1 MNRRASIGKV
11 FTLLLGVCLVAGT
24 ASALDITIWDESSA
38 AGDNWAAAPSAPW
51 EDDEVEPGC
60 AQGQAWDLETI
71 NANAG
76 TLTITGGFDFINGN
90 GGMASGDIFI
100 AVGPDGPAF
109 GVGSHALNNLET
121 YGSAAWHAYNQDI
134 DNYGYSYIIDI
145 DWEGAVGNAVGYQV
159 RQVSSGFDTLVE
171 TTEEVFYNQNWE
183 SNPYRWLTDGVD
195 DDDENTPFD
204 SVISGLD
211 GTATV
216 TGGPGAYTASFDV
229 DWLGDLVDISEEI
242 PVWFHFTQECGN
254 DNIMGFSG
262 DPTHF
267 DVPEPASIG
276 LLGLGII
283 GLMATRMR
291 RKRF

>member
-11 FTLLLGVCLVAGT
+11 FMLLLGVCLVAGT
-24 ASALDITIWDESSA
+24 ASATNITIWDESGSTD
-38 AGDNWAAAPSAPW
+38 GGVHSNETWAPPSTSAPW
-51 EDDEVEPGC
+51 EDNEVEPGC
-60 AQGQAWDLETI
+60 ETGQSWDLETI
-71 NANAG
+71 NAG
-76 TLTITGGFDFINGN
+76 GGMLTITGGFDFINGN
-90 GGMASGDIFI
+90 SGVASGDIFI

-109 GVGSHALNNLET
+109 GTGAHALNNPED

-145 DWEGAVGNAVGYQV
+145 DWEGAVGNAAAYQV

-171 TTEEVFYNQNWE
+171 TTEEVTYDQNWE
-183 SNPYRWLTDGVD
+183 SNPYRWLSDNAG
-195 DDDENTPFD
+195 FD
-204 SVISGLD
+204 SVIAGLD

-229 DWLGDLVDISEEI
+229 DWLGDLVNISEDI

-262 DPTHF
+262 DPDHF

-276 LLGLGII
+276 LLSLGIM